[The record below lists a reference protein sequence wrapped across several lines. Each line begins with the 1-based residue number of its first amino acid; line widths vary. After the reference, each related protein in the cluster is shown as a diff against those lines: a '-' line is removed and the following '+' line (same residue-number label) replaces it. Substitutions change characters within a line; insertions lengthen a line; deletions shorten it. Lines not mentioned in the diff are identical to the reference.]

1 LQLEG
6 QGIASLAAFLETF
19 GYRDAGDELD
29 FPKKKLRARWM
40 RMWPPRADLPRVFIS
55 ELKAGARAGPHLWC
69 RAGAL
74 LACMSEGSLLVL
86 LALLVAAAQGARVAT
101 MHGAPFQG
109 WGACRDT
116 PCLYHADMHAC
127 CMHLGPVHQKKAR
140 LLRWWQVGSLSGGM
154 ASHLKWL
161 EIIHAAQAAANLKA
175 GLPPV
180 GMPALCGPYTCG
192 MCTSSKERG
201 CCAGGVAIGGRAG
214 SVWSSSLYLGT

>member
-1 LQLEG
+1 MRG
-6 QGIASLAAFLETF
+6 RTYG
-19 GYRDAGDELD
+19 AG
-29 FPKKKLRARWM
+29 PAPCLRAC
-40 RMWPPRADLPRVFIS
+40 A
-55 ELKAGARAGPHLWC
+55 
-69 RAGAL
+69 
-74 LACMSEGSLLVL
+74 EGSLLVL

-140 LLRWWQVGSLSGGM
+140 LLRWWQVGSLSVGM